1 MLENKVAN
9 KSIIQL
15 DIEQWIPK
23 DSELNFLDLKE
34 FLFKEMILKEA
45 EFRTMVDEKDWTV
58 FKDKITMIFISNR
71 AIIPQWAYLIVAN
84 KLKEVDSI
92 CMLKTENYKEQILC
106 HIIEHKDYSQYQDKR
121 VLVKGCSKEKLSQQ
135 PYILLAQKLT
145 NIVKALSYGEAC
157 STVPIFKN

>member
-9 KSIIQL
+9 KPIIQI

-23 DSELNFLDLKE
+23 DSDLNFLDLKE

-45 EFRTMVDEKDWTV
+45 EFRAMVDEKDWTI
-58 FKDKITMIFISNR
+58 FANKPTFIFISNR
-71 AIIPQWAYLIVAN
+71 AIIPQWVYLIIAN
-84 KLKEVDSI
+84 KLMEVNST
-92 CMLKTENYKEQILC
+92 CLTKTENYKEQILC
-106 HIIEHKDYSQYQDKR
+106 HIIANKDYSEYDAKR
-121 VLVKGCSKEKLSQQ
+121 VLVKGCSREKLSQQ

-145 NIVKALSYGEAC
+145 PIVRALSFGEAC

>member
-9 KSIIQL
+9 KAIIQI

-23 DSELNFLDLKE
+23 DKDLNFLDLKE

-45 EFRTMVDEKDWTV
+45 EFRTMVDEKDWTE
-58 FKDKITMIFISNR
+58 FKDKYTLIFISNK
-71 AIIPQWAYLIVAN
+71 AIIPQWAYLIIAN
-84 KLKEVDSI
+84 KLKEVDSP
-92 CMLKTENYKEQILC
+92 CMMKTESYREQILC
-106 HIIEHKDYSQYQDKR
+106 DLISQKDYSEYEGKR
-121 VLVKGCSKEKLSQQ
+121 LLVKGCSREKLSQQ

-145 NIVKALSYGEAC
+145 PIVRALSFGEAC

>member
-9 KSIIQL
+9 KAIIQV

-23 DSELNFLDLKE
+23 DSDLNFLDLKE

-45 EFRTMVDEKDWTV
+45 DFRAMVEEKDWTI
-58 FKDKITMIFISNR
+58 FKEKPTFIFISNR
-71 AIIPQWAYLIVAN
+71 AIIPQWAYLIIAN
-84 KLKEVDSI
+84 KLKEVNSI
-92 CMLKTENYKEQILC
+92 CLLKTENYKEQILSQ
-106 HIIEHKDYSQYQDKR
+106 IIEARDYSEYQGKR
-121 VLVKGCSKEKLSQQ
+121 VLVKGCSREKLSQQ

-145 NIVKALSYGEAC
+145 PIVRALSFGEAC